1 MEEMIE
7 SNLKFLNEFNEESR
21 THFTAEEAREEMRKV
36 FPALKRW
43 RV

>member
-7 SNLKFLNEFNEESR
+7 ICVGPMVENNAEMTEEQARGMMKEF
-21 THFTAEEAREEMRKV
+21 